1 MLKIENKIIMNN
13 LKEKDIIKIIKSKS
27 KLKDIEIKEIIK
39 KSNYIKEGANNL
51 DKLIKKL
58 QVAQIS

>member
-1 MLKIENKIIMNN
+1 MNN

-27 KLKDIEIKEIIK
+27 KLKDIEIKEIIE

-58 QVAQIS
+58 QVVQIS